1 MPDVDD
7 VTLNV
12 IFPINQQL
20 YDAVM
25 EQVGNSGMSLDQLY
39 ADACAVH
46 FAHLLGADRQSN
58 RALRFFH
65 IEELGNRENMG
76 ALMQAT
82 LVLSPDLYAAVQAI
96 AHDQKKPAE
105 GICEG
110 LCVEVLQTKTDIS
123 K

>member
-39 ADACAVH
+39 ADACAIH

-105 GICEG
+105 GICER
-110 LCVEVLQTKTDIS
+110 LCVEVLQTKS
-123 K
+123 